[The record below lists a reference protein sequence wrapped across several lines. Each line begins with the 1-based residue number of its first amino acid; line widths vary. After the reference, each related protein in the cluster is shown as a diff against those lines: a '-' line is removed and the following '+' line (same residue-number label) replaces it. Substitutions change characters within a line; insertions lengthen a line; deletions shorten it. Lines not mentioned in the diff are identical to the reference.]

1 MNLLLHGKNRVKNRS
16 LWNMSPNKVENIKRT
31 QELSMIEKGIAIGG
45 NQMSNIIVWWKLYT
59 ERGMVNIQGDSS
71 NK

>member
-1 MNLLLHGKNRVKNRS
+1 
-16 LWNMSPNKVENIKRT
+16 MSPNKVENIKRT